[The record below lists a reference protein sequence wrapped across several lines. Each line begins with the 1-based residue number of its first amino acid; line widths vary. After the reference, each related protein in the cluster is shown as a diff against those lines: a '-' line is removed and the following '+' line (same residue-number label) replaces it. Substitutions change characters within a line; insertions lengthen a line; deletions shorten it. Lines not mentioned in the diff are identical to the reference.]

1 MIISDELKERIRNL
15 ADKYENTNFYN
26 GDPSY
31 VLRRY
36 KNIDDIECAG
46 FIAAVLAFGRRE
58 MFLQKINQI
67 LDTADNFNGPA
78 NWLKTACYKKTFLPD
93 NEDYNKKFYRFYS
106 YADFI
111 DLFDIMHELLNKSTT
126 LGEYFAG
133 LLAEHN
139 NNLHLAGLICE
150 TFKDCKIVP
159 HGKNSANKRINMF
172 LRWMIRKNSPVD
184 LGIWDWYSPAD
195 LIIPLDVH
203 VIQESIKL
211 GLLPPKSNGTLK
223 TAIQLTNIMKQIWHD
238 DPCKADFALFGMGVD
253 NSL

>member
-111 DLFDIMHELLNKSTT
+111 DLFDVMNRILNENTT
-126 LGEYFAG
+126 LGDYFANHFT
-133 LLAEHN
+133 ACDCKD
-139 NNLHLAGLICE
+139 NLSALICD
-150 TFKDCKIVP
+150 TFKNCKIVP

-172 LRWMIRKNSPVD
+172 LRWMVRQNSPVD
-184 LGIWDWYSPAD
+184 LGIWNWYNPVN

-211 GLLPPKSNGTLK
+211 GLLPENSKGTLK
-223 TAIQLTNIMKQIWHD
+223 TAIELTNILKQIWPD
-238 DPCKADFALFGMGVD
+238 DPCKGDYALFGLGVD
-253 NSL
+253 